1 MVKLVA
7 VLLAAAGLV
16 LTATRSRETIDQSW
30 NRRMR
35 KRAQEADR
43 LERAVTRAWKDLRT
57 I

>member
-35 KRAQEADR
+35 KRAQKADR